1 VSLLVCNLLIVIT
14 SLYRFLRTPPRII
27 EIGKP
32 PVISS
37 LNLPSQENDGLEPS
51 GAPSNDDTSDPRER
65 GRVTAESNV
74 SMTSSG
80 GGTGS
85 SNTGSRLKTLPS
97 TSTSGIEL
105 TELFESDFSMT

>member
-27 EIGKP
+27 EIGKS
-32 PVISS
+32 PVIS
-37 LNLPSQENDGLEPS
+37 NLPNQENDGLESS

-65 GRVTAESNV
+65 ERVTAESNV
-74 SMTSSG
+74 SMTSSR